1 MHLYFIPML
10 KLNIDLYISGFI
22 SITVLMVLICILWI
36 TLNEILKIK
45 KAQFA
50 DYKLREL
57 HSIENVREQISNDLH
72 DAGASLL
79 TQFQLKIRSIE
90 NNLSDENKSKVKLK
104 ELLQNLNEFSTILRN
119 TIEDVYP
126 KELIMGHWTQAIEQL
141 ALRYQTESLVIIFHN
156 EISFDDHLQMIQA
169 NQCFRIVQEL
179 LSNIIKY
186 ECPTKMVIETYRDD
200 NNIVIVLDSIHCK
213 FFNESVDSISGGR
226 GNIHFMRRL
235 KLLNARIKSTKFK
248 EEQSSIYTLTFKGY
262 ENTGS

>member
-1 MHLYFIPML
+1 MLESNIDFYFATFISMTVL
-10 KLNIDLYISGFI
+10 VSLIFFLWFYLRATLSLKRKEFQIYKLN
-22 SITVLMVLICILWI
+22 
-36 TLNEILKIK
+36 ELK
-45 KAQFA
+45 
-50 DYKLREL
+50 
-57 HSIENVREQISNDLH
+57 SIENVREQISNDLH
-72 DAGASLL
+72 DTGASLL

-90 NNLSDENKSKVKLK
+90 NNLSDEKKSKEKLK

-226 GNIHFMRRL
+226 GNIHFMSRL

>member
-1 MHLYFIPML
+1 MRVSNIDFYFATFISMTVLVSLIFFLWFYLRAIL
-10 KLNIDLYISGFI
+10 KLKRKEFQIYK
-22 SITVLMVLICILWI
+22 
-36 TLNEILKIK
+36 LNELK
-45 KAQFA
+45 
-50 DYKLREL
+50 
-57 HSIENVREQISNDLH
+57 SIENVREQISNDLH

-156 EISFDDHLQMIQA
+156 EISFDDHLEMIEA

-179 LSNIIKY
+179 LTNIIKY
-186 ECPTKMVIETYRDD
+186 ECPTQMVIEIYRDQND
-200 NNIVIVLDSIHCK
+200 IVIIFDSRDCK
-213 FFNESVDSISGGR
+213 YFKEENDSISGGR
-226 GNIHFMRRL
+226 GNIHFMGRL
-235 KLLNARIKSTKFK
+235 KLLKARITSSRNL
-248 EEQSSIYTLTFKGY
+248 EEKSSIYTFKFKGY
-262 ENTGS
+262 EDIGS

>member
-1 MHLYFIPML
+1 MRESNIDFYFATFISMTVL
-10 KLNIDLYISGFI
+10 VSLIFFLWFYLRATVNLKRKEFQIYKLN
-22 SITVLMVLICILWI
+22 
-36 TLNEILKIK
+36 ELK
-45 KAQFA
+45 
-50 DYKLREL
+50 
-57 HSIENVREQISNDLH
+57 SIENVREQISNDLH

-156 EISFDDHLQMIQA
+156 EISCSEHLELTKA

-200 NNIVIVLDSIHCK
+200 NNIVIILDSIHCK

-226 GNIHFMRRL
+226 GNIHFMSRL

>member
-1 MHLYFIPML
+1 MRESNIDFYFATFISMTVL
-10 KLNIDLYISGFI
+10 VSLIFFLWFYLRATVNLKRKEFQIYKLN
-22 SITVLMVLICILWI
+22 
-36 TLNEILKIK
+36 ELK
-45 KAQFA
+45 
-50 DYKLREL
+50 
-57 HSIENVREQISNDLH
+57 SIENVREQISNDLH
-72 DAGASLL
+72 DTGASLL

-156 EISFDDHLQMIQA
+156 EISCSEHLELTKA

-186 ECPTKMVIETYRDD
+186 ECPRSLIIEIYRENDD
-200 NNIVIVLDSIHCK
+200 VVIVLDSRDCQSFLSDK
-213 FFNESVDSISGGR
+213 EQLSGGR
-226 GNIHFMRRL
+226 GNIHFKSRIKM
-235 KLLNARIKSTKFK
+235 LNAKITRTKVPNMNNSIINIKFK
-248 EEQSSIYTLTFKGY
+248 SNEDFSG
-262 ENTGS
+262 